1 MKLRSHVSTALAVSP
16 FVASTTGGVHFLLTG
31 AVFPDVD
38 LLFKGRGHRMSLLHS
53 VEIPLAGFLVL
64 HRIAVPCVFGFPVG
78 YLARC
83 FFAGWLAHLAGDFVQ
98 GGVRSLFF
106 KKKIGIT
113 GFTWDRYYN
122 TPLGLLIDLSLL
134 CLGLWGIYRTVLI
147 GKNYLSLV
155 SVAVAY
161 RSGAAVNAFI
171 LLVSV
176 AVALVVWSAM

>member
-1 MKLRSHVSTALAVSP
+1 
-16 FVASTTGGVHFLLTG
+16 
-31 AVFPDVD
+31 
-38 LLFKGRGHRMSLLHS
+38 
-53 VEIPLAGFLVL
+53 
-64 HRIAVPCVFGFPVG
+64 
-78 YLARC
+78 
-83 FFAGWLAHLAGDFVQ
+83 
-98 GGVRSLFF
+98 VRSLLF

-122 TPLGLLIDLSLL
+122 TPLGLLIDLFLL

-171 LLVSV
+171 LLVSM

>member
-16 FVASTTGGVHFLLTG
+16 FVASTAGGMHFLLTG

-64 HRIAVPCVFGFPVG
+64 HRIAVPWVFGFPVG
-78 YLARC
+78 YFARC

-98 GGVRSLFF
+98 GGVRSLLF

-122 TPLGLLIDLSLL
+122 TPLGLLIALSLPRPRP
-134 CLGLWGIYRTVLI
+134 CGLHRPVLLAHTT
-147 GKNYLSLV
+147 LSLAPPLV
-155 SVAVAY
+155 PY

-171 LLVSV
+171 LLVSM

>member
-1 MKLRSHVSTALAVSP
+1 MKLKTHVSTALAVAP
-16 FVASTTGGVHFLLTG
+16 FIAFTNGGIHFLLTG

-78 YLARC
+78 YFARC
-83 FFAGWLAHLAGDFVQ
+83 FFAGWLAHLAGDFLQ
-98 GGVRSLFF
+98 GGVRSLVFG
-106 KKKIGIT
+106 KKIGIT
-113 GFTWDRYYN
+113 RFTWDRYCN

-134 CLGLWGIYRTVLI
+134 SLGLWGICRTVLV
-147 GKNYLSLV
+147 GKDYLSLV

-171 LLVSV
+171 LLVSM